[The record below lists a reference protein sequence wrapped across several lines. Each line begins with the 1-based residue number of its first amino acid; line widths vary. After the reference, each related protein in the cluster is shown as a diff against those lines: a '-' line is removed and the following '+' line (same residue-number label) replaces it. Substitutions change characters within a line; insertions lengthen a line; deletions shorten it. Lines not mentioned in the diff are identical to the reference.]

1 MASTRKESVTSLR
14 FVTLSLRFSTAPYCF
29 IRFFLPQLL
38 TKSQFISVLDRKKKR
53 NDTWVVPYK

>member
-38 TKSQFISVLDRKKKR
+38 TKSQKTFLQNPATTKAKQFFAS
-53 NDTWVVPYK
+53 